1 MSSTSENT
9 TEENYESL
17 TVTRAEGVAEVI
29 LTGPGKGNAMGP
41 PFFRELPIVFAKLDR
56 DEAVRAVIVRGK
68 GGIFSY
74 GLDLRAAGAT
84 LMPLLSSENLA
95 ADRMQLLRMI
105 GEWQRGFDLVERC
118 TKPVICAVAGPCIGG
133 GVDLAAA
140 CDIRL
145 ASRDARFSVREVKV
159 AIVADLGSLQRLPRI
174 IGHGHTR
181 ELAFTGRD
189 IDAERALR
197 IGLVN
202 DVFDDEA
209 ALLAQ
214 AREMAHQIAEN
225 PPLTVQGIKQVL
237 SYGEDRRVLDGERYA
252 AVWNSAF
259 LASRDLMEAMTAFME
274 KRAPQFTGK

>member
-1 MSSTSENT
+1 MSTTSESP
-9 TEENYESL
+9 TEKSYESL
-17 TVTRAEGVAEVI
+17 TVTRTDAVAEVV
-29 LTGPGKGNAMGP
+29 LTGPGKGNAMGLA
-41 PFFRELPIVFAKLDR
+41 FFRELPMVFAELDR
-56 DEAVRAVIVRGK
+56 DETVRAVIVRGK

-74 GLDLRAAGAT
+74 GLDLKAVAPT
-84 LMPLLSSENLA
+84 LLPLVSSENLA
-95 ADRMQLLRMI
+95 AERMQLLRLI
-105 GEWQRGFDLVERC
+105 GEWQRGCDLVERC
-118 TKPVICAVAGPCIGG
+118 TKPVICAIAGPCIGG

-145 ASRDARFSVREVKV
+145 ASRDARFSVREVKI

-181 ELAFTGRD
+181 ELAFTGKD

-209 ALLAQ
+209 ALLTH
-214 AREMAHQIAEN
+214 AREMARQIAAN
-225 PPLTVQGIKQVL
+225 SPLAVQGIKQVL
-237 SYGEDRRVLDGERYA
+237 SYGDERRILDGERFA

-274 KRAPQFTGK
+274 KRAPHFTGK